1 MKHPNILECI
11 GVEKHLDKSEY
22 WLITAY
28 HPYGSLC
35 DYLKAHTVTWSEMCR
50 IAESMAR
57 GLMHL
62 HEEIPASKMDRLKP
76 AIAHRDFKS
85 KNVLLK
91 NDLTACIADFG
102 LALTFQPGNSRGWCV
117 RMFHVIHFVICMFD
131 FADVPCG
138 DTHGQVGTHRY
149 MVRVYSFIYSVLF
162 GDARFVD
169 NFFRFYFVSYLGP

>member
-35 DYLKAHTVTWSEMCR
+35 DYLKAHTVTWPELCKV
-50 IAESMAR
+50 AESMAR

-62 HEEIPASKMDRLKP
+62 HEEIPASKMDGLKP

-91 NDLTACIADFG
+91 SDLTACIADFG
-102 LALTFQPGNSRGWCV
+102 LALTFQPGELPLL
-117 RMFHVIHFVICMFD
+117 FTIIHKLQIERERERVNLPFFFLFD
-131 FADVPCG
+131 TP
-138 DTHGQVGTHRY
+138 HRCT
-149 MVRVYSFIYSVLF
+149 MW
-162 GDARFVD
+162 
-169 NFFRFYFVSYLGP
+169 